1 MARTYL
7 ATFRSRGPQPPAAEA
22 RCRWALQPGCKYPI
36 LRRLR
41 PDCWRGNLFLAL
53 PFSFLLFAG
62 FASSRRASPPAGR
75 RETGTKYSVVRIYRK
90 TSRCTRCSQ
99 SRRLCSC
106 APRLPNVP
114 AASFYASRSR
124 MFFSCAAG
132 LRRSYSTPYTAS
144 AMGISIPNRARSRW
158 MQSAA

>member
-41 PDCWRGNLFLAL
+41 PDCWR
-53 PFSFLLFAG
+53 FSLTVFFPAIRRFRVVPPAG
-62 FASSRRASPPAGR
+62 DARRAGR